1 MSALADGEK
10 SQITRKGGRI
20 VKSRYLQYEKKDASK
35 VRGARGWRNWERG
48 AVRWYWRGDGRR
60 WSAASGLNAG
70 SARVHSCLLF
80 GRQSAS
86 TKSFS
91 SSTSSAP
98 STAKARRALA
108 QKPETPGVASGLLN
122 QNSFEKGDLQST
134 LLDGD
139 KITRP
144 DLDLSAINDKT
155 LLQKSASSKAS
166 CKTDKE
172 AHVKNQKLKNNP
184 DAVGTELRSQEL
196 ILTYLTVKRK
206 DVAQLE
212 QEAEENLLMLCEE
225 KEREQEKLHELKREI
240 LLRER
245 EEKLDEELVKQME
258 VLSPL
263 VPLLEQFKEQYKSFA
278 VALDATRHKLPI
290 KNIHIEGDMPTYL
303 DKLQKQLTVTQ
314 DLLAEVM
321 PDSSEESAEAFSELQ
336 GTEEVFQKLEKELQR
351 SFAQVQNLSYEASK
365 EVSLHNQR
373 ICEDNHG
380 VDVVKHWYFN

>member
-1 MSALADGEK
+1 MSALTDGET
-10 SQITRKGGRI
+10 SQNVRKGRRI
-20 VKSRYLQYEKKDASK
+20 VKSRYLQYDKKESSK
-35 VRGARGWRNWERG
+35 N
-48 AVRWYWRGDGRR
+48 
-60 WSAASGLNAG
+60 
-70 SARVHSCLLF
+70 
-80 GRQSAS
+80 AS

-91 SSTSSAP
+91 SSTSSAS
-98 STAKARRALA
+98 STAKARPVLA
-108 QKPETPGVASGLLN
+108 QKSEGSGVASGLLN
-122 QNSFEKGDLQST
+122 QSSFEKGDLQST

-155 LLQKSASSKAS
+155 VLQKSTSSRAS
-166 CKTDKE
+166 CKTDKGPC
-172 AHVKNQKLKNNP
+172 VKNQKSKNNP
-184 DAVGTELRSQEL
+184 AVVGAELSSQEL
-196 ILTYLTVKRK
+196 ILTYLRVKQK
-206 DVAQLE
+206 NDVAELE
-212 QEAEENLLMLCEE
+212 EKAEENLLMLCEE
-225 KEREQEKLHELKREI
+225 KERQQEKLYELKREI

-314 DLLAEVM
+314 ELLAEVM
-321 PDSSEESAEAFSELQ
+321 PDCSEESAKAFSELQ
-336 GTEEVFQKLEKELQR
+336 GTEEVFQKLEKELRR
-351 SFAQVQNLSYEASK
+351 SLTQVQNLSYEASK

>member
-1 MSALADGEK
+1 ALCAL
-10 SQITRKGGRI
+10 SGGRI
-20 VKSRYLQYEKKDASK
+20 VKSRYLQYEKKDSSK
-35 VRGARGWRNWERG
+35 VRGALGSRDSERG
-48 AVRWYWRGDGRR
+48 AVWWYTDTGRVSGRAAGLRGCG
-60 WSAASGLNAG
+60 AAG
-70 SARVHSCLLF
+70 SDRVHSCLLF
-80 GRQSAS
+80 GCQNAS

-98 STAKARRALA
+98 STAKARPALA
-108 QKPETPGVASGLLN
+108 QKPEASGVASGLLN

-155 LLQKSASSKAS
+155 LLQKSTSSKAS

-172 AHVKNQKLKNNP
+172 AHVKNQISKNNP
-184 DAVGTELRSQEL
+184 VAVGTELRSQEL
-196 ILTYLTVKRK
+196 ILTYLGVKQRK

-225 KEREQEKLHELKREI
+225 KERQQDKLHELKREI
-240 LLRER
+240 LLGER

-263 VPLLEQFKEQYKSFA
+263 VPLLEQFKEQYNSFA

-314 DLLAEVM
+314 ELLAEVM

-336 GTEEVFQKLEKELQR
+336 GTEEVFQKLEKELRR

>member
-1 MSALADGEK
+1 MP
-10 SQITRKGGRI
+10 
-20 VKSRYLQYEKKDASK
+20 V
-35 VRGARGWRNWERG
+35 
-48 AVRWYWRGDGRR
+48 
-60 WSAASGLNAG
+60 
-70 SARVHSCLLF
+70 
-80 GRQSAS
+80 
-86 TKSFS
+86 
-91 SSTSSAP
+91 SAP

-196 ILTYLTVKRK
+196 ILTYLTVKQRK